1 MMVTCLVSL
10 NLSYPK
16 SEDSLESVPVSASVY
31 IYNAQTKG
39 TQHKSL
45 VKPTLKGVDS
55 TLRDTFMI
63 WSLFGIW
70 LVQVNS

>member
-1 MMVTCLVSL
+1 MVTWLVSL

-39 TQHKSL
+39 TQNKSL
-45 VKPTLKGVDS
+45 VKPTWKGVDS

-70 LVQVNS
+70 LVQVNI